1 MDAIGAAI
9 VYFCL
14 ISTYNSQ
21 SRKAEYSAII
31 GQRQVL
37 YDDSISID
45 SVITWVVT
53 SFHPTIK

>member
-1 MDAIGAAI
+1 LPIINKRGKQTFENKNDYMDAIGAAI

-31 GQRQVL
+31 GQK
-37 YDDSISID
+37 
-45 SVITWVVT
+45 T
-53 SFHPTIK
+53 SSL

>member
-1 MDAIGAAI
+1 LPIINKRGKQTFENKNDYMDAIGADT

-31 GQRQVL
+31 GQNT
-37 YDDSISID
+37 ISL
-45 SVITWVVT
+45 
-53 SFHPTIK
+53 